1 VLASPA
7 FPKKGNRLLPIVEN
21 MHNTTA
27 KLKTRRRFAR
37 VIARFGMMI
46 THSGKVITRFGNTD
60 PVIIFNRNA

>member
-27 KLKTRRRFAR
+27 KLKTGRRFAR
-37 VIARFGMMI
+37 VIARFGM
-46 THSGKVITRFGNTD
+46 VITDSGR
-60 PVIIFNRNA
+60 R